1 MCKASHECEITKK
14 FAEVIAEPPLPE
26 HATQLDRQP
35 GKAMQIDSNKED
47 DLTAAFGFSD
57 DLCRPETLSRGE
69 TVRFANEQTST
80 MKIGLIAM

>member
-1 MCKASHECEITKK
+1 
-14 FAEVIAEPPLPE
+14 
-26 HATQLDRQP
+26 
-35 GKAMQIDSNKED
+35 MQIDSNKED

-80 MKIGLIAM
+80 MKIELIAV